1 MVIQRK
7 AQTPRK
13 VRETVGDVV
22 FSAINY
28 IFVTVIALAML
39 YPILNVI
46 AVSMAENRDYLTRP
60 WMILPKVWNF
70 DGYRYIFRN
79 SMFWRSYLNSI
90 LVTGVGTVLGLT
102 LTVLTAYPLS
112 RRELKCKPLF
122 MAVIVFTMVFNAGT
136 IPGYLNMQELKLLN
150 TYWSQIFPYAFTAFN
165 CILMINS
172 FRELPYE
179 MIEAAQ
185 IDGASE
191 PYILARVVLPL
202 SKPVLATIAL
212 FLAVGYWNNYFAAQ
226 LYCALDRNLWPIAMT
241 LKQIMAEASTAILEA
256 AQDPS
261 AATLASKLGG
271 KTIQYAAVVVSTL
284 PIMCVYP
291 FLQKYFA
298 KGVMVGGV
306 KG

>member
-1 MVIQRK
+1 MVKRH
-7 AQTPRK
+7 QTQVPRK
-13 VRETVGDVV
+13 VREAAGDRAFAAV
-22 FSAINY
+22 NY
-28 IFVTVIALAML
+28 IFVTLVALAML
-39 YPILNVI
+39 YPIVNVV
-46 AVSMAENRDYLTRP
+46 AVSMADNRDYLTRP
-60 WMILPKVWNF
+60 WMILPKAWNF

-79 SMFWRSYLNSI
+79 SMFWSSYLNSI
-90 LVTGVGTVLGLT
+90 LVTGVGTILGLA
-102 LTVLTAYPLS
+102 LTALTAYPLS
-112 RRELKCKPLF
+112 RRELKGKPFF
-122 MAVIVFTMVFNAGT
+122 MGIIVFTMVFNAGT
-136 IPGYLNMQELKLLN
+136 IPGYLNMQSLGLLN

-191 PYILARVVLPL
+191 PYILVRVVLPL

-226 LYCALDRNLWPIAMT
+226 LYCALDRELWPIAMT
-241 LKQIMAEASTAILEA
+241 LKQIMTEASTAILEA

-261 AATLASKLGG
+261 AAALAKKLGS
-271 KTIQYAAVVVSTL
+271 KTVQYAAVVVSTL

>member
-1 MVIQRK
+1 MVKQRK
-7 AQTPRK
+7 TQVPRK
-13 VRETVGDVV
+13 VRETAGDRAFAAV
-22 FSAINY
+22 NY
-28 IFVTVIALAML
+28 IFVTLVALAML
-39 YPILNVI
+39 YPIVNVI
-46 AVSMAENRDYLTRP
+46 AVSMADNRDYLMRP
-60 WMILPKVWNF
+60 WMVLPKTWNF

-90 LVTGVGTVLGLT
+90 LVTGVGTILGLT
-102 LTVLTAYPLS
+102 LTALTAYPLS
-112 RRELKCKPLF
+112 RRELRGKPFF
-122 MAVIVFTMVFNAGT
+122 MGIIVFTMVFNAGT
-136 IPGYLNMQELKLLN
+136 IPGYLNMQDLGLLN

-191 PYILARVVLPL
+191 PYILVRVVLPL

-226 LYCALDRNLWPIAMT
+226 LYCALERDLWPIAMT
-241 LKQIMAEASTAILEA
+241 LKQIMTEASTAILEA

-261 AATLASKLGG
+261 AAALAKKLGS
-271 KTIQYAAVVVSTL
+271 KTVQYAAVVVSTL

>member
-1 MVIQRK
+1 MVKQSK
-7 AQTPRK
+7 KQPPRK
-13 VRETVGDVV
+13 IRETAGDAA

-28 IFVTVIALAML
+28 VFVTIVALAML
-39 YPILNVI
+39 YPVINVI
-46 AVSMAENRDYLTRP
+46 AVSMADNRDYLNRP
-60 WMILPKVWNF
+60 WMIFPKAWNF

-90 LVTGVGTVLGLT
+90 FITGAGTLLGLA
-102 LTVLTAYPLS
+102 LTILTAYPLS
-112 RRELKCKPLF
+112 RRELRCKPLF
-122 MAVIVFTMVFNAGT
+122 MGVIVFTMVFNAGT
-136 IPGYLNMQELKLLN
+136 IPGYLNMQELGLLN
-150 TYWSQIFPYAFTAFN
+150 TYWSQILPYAFSAFN

-191 PYILARVVLPL
+191 PYILVRVVLPL

-226 LYCALDRNLWPIAMT
+226 LYCALDRDLWPIAMT
-241 LKQIMAEASTAILEA
+241 LKQILTEASTAILEA

-261 AATLASKLGG
+261 AAALAKKLGS
-271 KTIQYAAVVVSTL
+271 KTVQYAAVVVSTL

>member
-1 MVIQRK
+1 MVKQRK
-7 AQTPRK
+7 TQVLRK
-13 VRETVGDVV
+13 VRETAGDRAFAAV
-22 FSAINY
+22 NY
-28 IFVTVIALAML
+28 IFVTLVALAML
-39 YPILNVI
+39 YPIVNVI
-46 AVSMAENRDYLTRP
+46 AVSMADNRDYLMRP
-60 WMILPKVWNF
+60 WMVLPKAWNF

-90 LVTGVGTVLGLT
+90 LVTGVGTILGLT
-102 LTVLTAYPLS
+102 LTALTAYPLS
-112 RRELKCKPLF
+112 RRELRGKPFF
-122 MAVIVFTMVFNAGT
+122 MGIIVFTMVFNAGT
-136 IPGYLNMQELKLLN
+136 IPGYLNMQELGLLN

-191 PYILARVVLPL
+191 PYILVRVVLPL

-226 LYCALDRNLWPIAMT
+226 LYCALDRDLWPIAMT
-241 LKQIMAEASTAILEA
+241 LKQIMTEASTAILEA

-261 AATLASKLGG
+261 AAALAKKLGS
-271 KTIQYAAVVVSTL
+271 KTVQYAAVVVSTL